1 MDLSQ
6 FTQAFFVEAI
16 ELLAEME
23 QLLLELDVDA
33 PDSEQ
38 LNAIFRA
45 AHSIKGGAA
54 TFGFTALTN
63 TTHVLESL
71 LDRAR
76 HGQLRL
82 TGRMID
88 AFLET
93 KDALQEQ
100 LTAYQAGKEP
110 DADMVAHI
118 CGVLQQLALES
129 GDGSAAVQAAA
140 PAPAPAPVPAP
151 APTAAPEPAAADA
164 GGEGGAL
171 RIRFARLSDSEC
183 DLLAG
188 ELANLGK
195 VLSRTRSNDQLT
207 VLLETT
213 CSPDDIVAVCCFVI
227 DESQIDI
234 TREAV
239 AQAAAAVEAPAPA
252 PVAALV
258 EAAKPQA
265 AQVAQA
271 APAVAPAAAPGASPA
286 ASPAG
291 AKESSSIRVDV
302 EKVDQLINLV
312 GELVITQ
319 SMLTQAATMLDPVAY
334 ERFLSGLGHL
344 ERNARDLQESVMSIR
359 MMPMDY
365 VFSRFP
371 RVIRDVSAKLGKQ
384 VRLDTYGKETELDKG
399 LIERIVDP
407 LTHLVRNSLD
417 HGIETP
423 DVRLAKGKDA
433 TGQLLLSAQ
442 HHGGNIVIE
451 VSDDGAGLNRERILA
466 KAMQQGLLV
475 SESMP
480 DEEVW
485 QLIFAPGFSTAEQ
498 VTDISGRGVGM
509 DVVKRNIQEM
519 GGHVEIHSRG
529 GQGTTTR
536 IVLPLTLAILNGM
549 SVKVGSEAYILPLS
563 YVIESL
569 QPLPEHLH
577 SITADGHV
585 IRVRGEYLPLIELHR
600 VFDVAGAQTHPT
612 QGILV
617 IVQADDS
624 RFALLVDEL
633 LGQHQVVVKNLET
646 NYRKVPGISAATI
659 LGDGSVAFIID
670 VGAMPRIQ
678 RAQAASTAALAGAA
692 RRSDS
697 IAI

>member
-6 FTQAFFVEAI
+6 FTQAFFVEAV

-23 QLLLELDVDA
+23 QLLLELDVASPDA
-33 PDSEQ
+33 EQ

-54 TFGFTALTN
+54 TFGFTALTD
-63 TTHVLESL
+63 TTHLLETL

-76 HGQLRL
+76 HGQLSL
-82 TGRMID
+82 SAPMID

-110 DADMVAHI
+110 EPERVAHI
-118 CGVLQQLALES
+118 CAVLQQLALEN
-129 GDGSAAVQAAA
+129 GAAEGAPAHT
-140 PAPAPAPVPAP
+140 PAPAPAPVAAQPAP
-151 APTAAPEPAAADA
+151 AEPVPA
-164 GGEGGAL
+164 GAL
-171 RIRFARLSDSEC
+171 SVRFSRLSDSEC
-183 DLLAG
+183 DLLAD
-188 ELANLGK
+188 ELGNLGK
-195 VLSRTRSNDQLT
+195 LLSRTRAGDQLT
-207 VLLETT
+207 VMLETT
-213 CSPDDIVAVCCFVI
+213 CSADDIIAVCCFVI
-227 DESQIDI
+227 DESQIQI
-234 TREAV
+234 TQITHE
-239 AQAAAAVEAPAPA
+239 AAAPEAAA
-252 PVAALV
+252 PVA
-258 EAAKPQA
+258 E
-265 AQVAQA
+265 
-271 APAVAPAAAPGASPA
+271 APAAAAESVQAAVPKSAPA
-286 ASPAG
+286 AGAPAAAN

-423 DVRLAKGKDA
+423 EQRLAKGKDA

-451 VSDDGAGLNRERILA
+451 VSDDGAGLHRGKILA
-466 KAMQQGLLV
+466 KARQQGLAV
-475 SESMP
+475 SDSMP
-480 DEEVW
+480 DDEVW

-519 GGHVEIHSRG
+519 GGHVEISSREG
-529 GQGTTTR
+529 RGTTTR

-549 SVKVGSEAYILPLS
+549 SVKVGEEAYILPLS

-569 QPLPEHLH
+569 QPLAEHLH

-585 IRVRGEYLPLIELHR
+585 IKVRGEYLPLIELHR
-600 VFDVAGAQTHPT
+600 VFDVAGAQTNPT

-617 IVQADDS
+617 IVQADDA

-678 RAQAASTAALAGAA
+678 RAQAISAAALAGASRMDA
-692 RRSDS
+692 
-697 IAI
+697 IAA

>member
-6 FTQAFFVEAI
+6 FTQAFFVEAV
-16 ELLAEME
+16 ELLAQME
-23 QLLLELDVDA
+23 QLLLELDAEA

-54 TFGFTALTN
+54 TFGFVALTD
-63 TTHVLESL
+63 TTHLLETL

-76 HGQLRL
+76 HGQLTLSRS
-82 TGRMID
+82 MID
-88 AFLET
+88 SFLET

-100 LTAYQAGKEP
+100 LIAYQAENEP
-110 DADMVAHI
+110 DPERVAHI
-118 CGVLQQLALES
+118 CEVLRQLALES
-129 GDGSAAVQAAA
+129 DGAQA
-140 PAPAPAPVPAP
+140 APAPAPVPAP
-151 APTAAPEPAAADA
+151 APAAKPVAAAA
-164 GGEGGAL
+164 AVSAAGGAL
-171 RIRFARLSDSEC
+171 RIRFSRLSDSEC
-183 DLLAG
+183 ELLAD
-188 ELANLGK
+188 ELGNLGK
-195 VLSRTRSNDQLT
+195 LLSRTRSGDQLT
-207 VLLETT
+207 VLLDTS
-213 CSPDDIVAVCCFVI
+213 CAPDDIVAVCCFVI
-227 DESQIDI
+227 DESQIEI
-234 TREAV
+234 TAE
-239 AQAAAAVEAPAPA
+239 PAGGDA
-252 PVAALV
+252 
-258 EAAKPQA
+258 
-265 AQVAQA
+265 
-271 APAVAPAAAPGASPA
+271 APAAAPMAAAPA
-286 ASPAG
+286 APVAAASQPAPAPANAAPRAASASAAAAG
-291 AKESSSIRVDV
+291 AKDSSSIRVDV

-319 SMLTQAATMLDPVAY
+319 SMLTQAATMLDPVEC

-371 RVIRDVSAKLGKQ
+371 RVIRDVSAKLGKE
-384 VRLDTYGKETELDKG
+384 VRLDTFGKETELDKG
-399 LIERIVDP
+399 LIERIIDP

-423 DVRLAKGKDA
+423 AQRIAKGKEA
-433 TGQLLLSAQ
+433 EGQLLLSAQ

-451 VSDDGAGLNRERILA
+451 VSDDGAGLNRQKILA
-466 KAMQQGLLV
+466 KAMQQGLPV
-475 SESMP
+475 TDTMP
-480 DEEVW
+480 DDEVW

-519 GGHVEIHSRG
+519 GGHVEISSREG
-529 GQGTTTR
+529 WGTTTR

-569 QPLPEHLH
+569 QPRTEHLH
-577 SITADGHV
+577 SITSDGHV
-585 IRVRGEYLPLIELHR
+585 IKVRGEYLPLIELHG
-600 VFDVAGAQTHPT
+600 VFDVAGAQTDPT

-617 IVQADDS
+617 IVQAGET

-670 VGAMPRIQ
+670 VDAMPRIQ
-678 RAQAASTAALAGAA
+678 RAHVERATVLARAA
-692 RRSDS
+692 R
-697 IAI
+697 AEPVAA

>member
-1 MDLSQ
+1 
-6 FTQAFFVEAI
+6 
-16 ELLAEME
+16 
-23 QLLLELDVDA
+23 
-33 PDSEQ
+33 
-38 LNAIFRA
+38 
-45 AHSIKGGAA
+45 
-54 TFGFTALTN
+54 
-63 TTHVLESL
+63 
-71 LDRAR
+71 
-76 HGQLRL
+76 
-82 TGRMID
+82 MID

-100 LTAYQAGKEP
+100 LTAYQASKEP
-110 DADMVAHI
+110 DPDMVAHI
-118 CGVLQQLALES
+118 CAVLQKLALETA
-129 GDGSAAVQAAA
+129 DGKALAPAPALAPVVAAA
-140 PAPAPAPVPAP
+140 PAPEASGASASG
-151 APTAAPEPAAADA
+151 A
-164 GGEGGAL
+164 AL
-171 RIRFARLSDSEC
+171 RIRLCRLSDSEC
-183 DLLAG
+183 ELLAQ

-195 VLSRTRSNDQLT
+195 IVSRTRSNDQLT
-207 VLLETT
+207 VVLDTT
-213 CSPDDIVAVCCFVI
+213 CEPDEIIAVCCFVI

-234 TREAV
+234 ARESA
-239 AQAAAAVEAPAPA
+239 APAAAAEPVVAAPTPAAPAPSPAEPVRAQASAPAAPAPA
-252 PVAALV
+252 
-258 EAAKPQA
+258 
-265 AQVAQA
+265 
-271 APAVAPAAAPGASPA
+271 AAAA
-286 ASPAG
+286 AA

-384 VRLDTYGKETELDKG
+384 VRLDTFGKETELDKG

-423 DVRLAKGKDA
+423 DVRLAKGKEA

-451 VSDDGAGLNRERILA
+451 VSDDGAGLNREKILA
-466 KAMQQGLLV
+466 KAMQQGLPV

-485 QLIFAPGFSTAEQ
+485 QLIYAPGFSTAEQ

-519 GGHVEIHSRG
+519 GGHVEIQSRDG
-529 GQGTTTR
+529 HGTTTR

-577 SITADGHV
+577 SITSDGHV
-585 IRVRGEYLPLIELHR
+585 IKVRGEYLPLIELHR
-600 VFDVAGAQTHPT
+600 VFDVAGAQVNPT

-617 IVQADDS
+617 IVQADDA

-678 RAQAASTAALAGAA
+678 RAQAASAAALAGASRMTPIEA
-692 RRSDS
+692 
-697 IAI
+697 

>member
-6 FTQAFFVEAI
+6 FSQAFFVEAI

-23 QLLLELDVDA
+23 QLLLELDVES

-54 TFGFTALTN
+54 TFGFTALTE
-63 TTHVLESL
+63 TTHLLENL

-76 HGQLRL
+76 HGELRL
-82 TGRMID
+82 SAPMID

-110 DADMVAHI
+110 ASERVAHI
-118 CGVLQQLALES
+118 CAVLQQLAREN
-129 GDGSAAVQAAA
+129 GAADAA
-140 PAPAPAPVPAP
+140 PAPAPAPAP
-151 APTAAPEPAAADA
+151 VAAAPVAPVAAAA
-164 GGEGGAL
+164 EGAL

-183 DLLAG
+183 DLLAD
-188 ELANLGK
+188 ELGNLGR

-207 VLLETT
+207 VMLETT
-213 CSPDDIVAVCCFVI
+213 CAPDDIIAVCCFVI
-227 DESQIDI
+227 DESQIEI
-234 TREAV
+234 TRET
-239 AQAAAAVEAPAPA
+239 AQPHEASAAAAEPEAPAAPASPAAAAPRSAPAPA
-252 PVAALV
+252 
-258 EAAKPQA
+258 
-265 AQVAQA
+265 
-271 APAVAPAAAPGASPA
+271 AAAN
-286 ASPAG
+286 

-399 LIERIVDP
+399 LIERIIDP

-423 DVRLAKGKDA
+423 ELRLAKGKDA

-451 VSDDGAGLNRERILA
+451 VSDDGAGLNREKILA
-466 KAMQQGLLV
+466 KAMQQGLAV
-475 SESMP
+475 SEAMP
-480 DEEVW
+480 DDEVW

-498 VTDISGRGVGM
+498 ITDISGRGVGM

-519 GGHVEIHSRG
+519 GGHVEISSREG
-529 GQGTTTR
+529 RGTTTR

-549 SVKVGSEAYILPLS
+549 SVKVGEEAYILPLS

-585 IRVRGEYLPLIELHR
+585 IKVRGEYLPLIELHR
-600 VFDVAGAQTHPT
+600 VFDVAGAQTQPT

-617 IVQADDS
+617 IVQADDA

-678 RAQAASTAALAGAA
+678 RAQAASAAALAGASRIDA
-692 RRSDS
+692 AA
-697 IAI
+697 IAH

>member
-6 FTQAFFVEAI
+6 FTQAFFVEAV

-23 QLLLELDVDA
+23 QLLLELDVEA

-54 TFGFTALTN
+54 TFGFVALTN

-82 TGRMID
+82 NGRMID

-110 DADMVAHI
+110 DPDMVAHI

-129 GDGSAAVQAAA
+129 GDDSAVAQVSA
-140 PAPAPAPVPAP
+140 PAPAPASAPVAAP
-151 APTAAPEPAAADA
+151 AAPVASSASSS
-164 GGEGGAL
+164 GAL

-213 CSPDDIVAVCCFVI
+213 CAPDDIVAVCCFVI

-234 TREAV
+234 THEA
-239 AQAAAAVEAPAPA
+239 AAAAVEAPAVAEAPA
-252 PVAALV
+252 PVAAPV
-258 EAAKPQA
+258 PEPAVVAEASKPQA
-265 AQVAQA
+265 AASV
-271 APAVAPAAAPGASPA
+271 VAPA
-286 ASPAG
+286 

-423 DVRLAKGKDA
+423 EVRLAKGKDA

-451 VSDDGAGLNRERILA
+451 VSDDGGGLNRERILA
-466 KAMQQGLLV
+466 KAMQQGMPV

-600 VFDVAGAQTHPT
+600 VFDVSGAQTHPT

-692 RRSDS
+692 RR
-697 IAI
+697 IATDAIAL